1 VNPFRT
7 LRTARLV
14 MTPVS
19 GADLADLR
27 AIKADPRAFAI
38 MLGGVRN
45 AAETAED
52 LARDVIAW
60 GEHGYGIWAVRED
73 NRFVGITGLED
84 RSDGRGVA
92 LRFALWPEAQGRGL
106 AREAAG
112 AALRFG
118 HDQAGLR
125 RIVAVARESNFASR
139 TVLGGIG
146 MVPYEEFVQNGHAMI
161 LYESIIRGSGKIDS
175 SSLRHGPA

>member
-1 VNPFRT
+1 MNPNWI

-14 MTPVS
+14 LTPVG
-19 GADLADLR
+19 GADLTDLR
-27 AIKADPRAFAI
+27 AIKADPRVFAI
-38 MLGGVRN
+38 MRGGVRTLEQTADEL
-45 AAETAED
+45 AA
-52 LARDVIAW
+52 DVAAW
-60 GEHGYGIWAVRED
+60 GADGFGIWAIRELSGC
-73 NRFVGITGLED
+73 FVGITGFEH
-84 RSDGRGVA
+84 RADGRGVA

-146 MVPYEEFVQNGHAMI
+146 MIECASFIQ
-161 LYESIIRGSGKIDS
+161 
-175 SSLRHGPA
+175 